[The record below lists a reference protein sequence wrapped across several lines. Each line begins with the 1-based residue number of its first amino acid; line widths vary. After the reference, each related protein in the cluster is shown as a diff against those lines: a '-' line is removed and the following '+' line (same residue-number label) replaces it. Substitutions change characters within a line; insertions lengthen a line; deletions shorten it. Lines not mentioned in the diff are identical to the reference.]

1 MASVIPGVDIKS
13 TGSVVMMRV
22 VALIWF
28 CPIAAGA
35 GSAVAGGG
43 KFWLFLV
50 ILGLPGVAF
59 VLVIHRARLTA
70 AGDVLTYQGPLR
82 ARAWQREEIA
92 AFWLDTSGGRTFNGP
107 TFSVHIGMD
116 TATGEQ
122 VAFRAIQ
129 ASRLSDRYELDCWR
143 AALWDW
149 LEAADEPSQG

>member
-1 MASVIPGVDIKS
+1 MASAIPGVRIKS

-22 VALIWF
+22 VALTWC

-50 ILGLPGVAF
+50 ILSLPGVALA
-59 VLVIHRARLTA
+59 LVIRRARLTA
-70 AGDVLTYQGPLR
+70 TGDVLTYQGPLR

-92 AFWLDTSGGRTFNGP
+92 AFWLDTSRRRTFN
-107 TFSVHIGMD
+107 VHIGMD

-122 VAFRAIQ
+122 VVFRAIQ
-129 ASRLSDRYELDCWR
+129 ASWLFDRYELDCWR

-149 LEAADEPSQG
+149 LEAADEPSRG

>member
-1 MASVIPGVDIKS
+1 MASAVPGVRIKS
-13 TGSVVMMRV
+13 TGSVVMVRV
-22 VALIWF
+22 VASIWC

-50 ILGLPGVAF
+50 ILWPPGVAL
-59 VLVIHRARLTA
+59 VLMIHRAQLIA

-92 AFWLDTSGGRTFNGP
+92 AFWLDTSRGRIFNGHTFN
-107 TFSVHIGMD
+107 VHIGMD
-116 TATGEQ
+116 TAAGEQ
-122 VAFRAIQ
+122 VVFRAIQ
-129 ASRLSDRYELDCWR
+129 ALWLFDRYELDCWR

-149 LEAADEPSQG
+149 LEAADEPSRG